1 MSDTWQVVRVDN
13 RIEGGICMDLVT
25 VLTAGVA
32 LLIAVSGYLL
42 FNDPPGMVARDRE
55 RKTFRR

>member
-1 MSDTWQVVRVDN
+1 
-13 RIEGGICMDLVT
+13 MDLVT